1 MNEPPPPPPTG
12 VYPSLGFEGVADPG
26 VAQRKLLYCYTTWYY
41 YLSDIVSRLL

>member
-26 VAQRKLLYCYTTWYY
+26 VAQRKLELDYHT
-41 YLSDIVSRLL
+41 LS